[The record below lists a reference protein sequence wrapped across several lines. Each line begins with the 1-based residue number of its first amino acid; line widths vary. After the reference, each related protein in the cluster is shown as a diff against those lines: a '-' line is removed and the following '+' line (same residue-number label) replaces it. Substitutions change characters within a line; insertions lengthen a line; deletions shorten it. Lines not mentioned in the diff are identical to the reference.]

1 MNKSNSALTGAQ
13 LFASAFRRHGV
24 KCVFG
29 QSIPSAFFLAAPEF
43 GIRQLGY
50 RTENAGAAMADAYAR
65 ISGHVAV
72 VAAQNGP
79 AATLLVPGLAEAFKA
94 SIPVV
99 ALVQDVHRAQ
109 VDKNAFQELD
119 HLDLFRGC
127 TKWIRRVAS
136 ADRIDDYVDMAFTVA
151 SSGRPGPVVLL
162 APFDLFEDVALQS
175 ARTAQMGQFPLDR
188 PVADPAQIQRAA
200 ALLCEAKRPLVVAGG
215 GVHSSQACAELA
227 ALQETASL
235 PIATTTMG
243 KGAVDERHPLSV
255 GIIGYF
261 MGQRGMA
268 KGMRHMVDDADVVL
282 LIGTRTNQNGTD
294 SWTLFRPGKTFIHLD
309 IDPAEIGRNYEAL
322 RLLGDAKTTL
332 AALTQAMTAHGLK
345 TRSAGRAGFEAAIA
359 AGRELHAAEAAGVVR
374 SAATPIRP
382 ERIMGELQ
390 SVLTDRT
397 IVVSDASYASI
408 WTSNYLT
415 SQKAGGRFLAPR
427 GLAGLGW
434 GLPFALG
441 AKAAAPDSPVICVAG
456 DGGFAHVWSE
466 LETSRRLDLPVTI
479 VILNNQILGYQLHAE
494 TLLFGKYTD
503 VCNFQPVDHAAIARA
518 CGCEGI
524 RIEEPDQLL
533 PAIKQALASPVTTL
547 LDVVTDPNAFPPV
560 TAFDKLK

>member
-162 APFDLFEDVALQS
+162 APFDLFEDMAQQS
-175 ARTAQMGQFPLDR
+175 GRTAQIGKFPLDR

-227 ALQETASL
+227 ALQDAASL
-235 PIATTTMG
+235 PVATTTMG

-268 KGMRHMVDDADVVL
+268 KGMRHMVDEADVVL

-332 AALTQAMTAHGLK
+332 AALTQAMTAQGLK

-359 AGRELHAAEAAGVVR
+359 AGRKVHAAEAQSVVG
-374 SAATPIRP
+374 SAAAPIRP

-390 SVLTDRT
+390 NVLTDRM

-415 SQKAGGRFLAPR
+415 SQRAGARFLTPR

-441 AKAAAPDSPVICVAG
+441 AKAAAPESPVICVAG

-479 VILNNQILGYQLHAE
+479 IILNNQILGYQLHAE
-494 TLLFGKYTD
+494 TLLFGKHTD

-524 RIEEPDQLL
+524 RIEEPDRLL
-533 PAIKQALASPVTTL
+533 PAIKQALASPITTL